1 VSTTVSTVTE
11 TVTPTTREPIL
22 PTLPLP
28 RLNGGQ

>member
-11 TVTPTTREPIL
+11 TVTPTRERIL